1 MYVKFFVG
9 LLGLFL
15 FGRQIVSA
23 EAVRPGI
30 LQYELY
36 QEQLNGKKV
45 ALVANQTSVV
55 CEMERIGKNVP
66 AAGSEEGV
74 HTVDFLRQKG
84 VEVVKIFCPEHG
96 FRGTADAGERVG
108 DYTDQETC

>member
-1 MYVKFFVG
+1 MG

-23 EAVRPGI
+23 ETVRPGV

-55 CEMERIGKNVP
+55 
-66 AAGSEEGV
+66 
-74 HTVDFLRQKG
+74 
-84 VEVVKIFCPEHG
+84 
-96 FRGTADAGERVG
+96 
-108 DYTDQETC
+108 